1 MSEDTGSRA
10 PKVPSWDG
18 SADTFQSY
26 CESALLYE
34 QTTKF
39 QDRYLAGPRL
49 VGELQGAARRLVVGQ
64 RPDWV
69 SFNGGVEHLL
79 QHLRKCLGKPQVPE
93 LTELLS
99 KYFKN
104 SKRRQGELMGDY
116 ITRKCE
122 LYVRAQQAMLR
133 VRPHH
138 DRTSSRSPV
147 DWAGNWHSQSRRTSV
162 DSRASTD
169 GGSENPIGE
178 ETQPA
183 APTASEAPSSNEGAT
198 TGQGSNWDQWG
209 WQGYTSYWR
218 GYSQYNWKWQSS
230 DWQSTGSYVSQES
243 QNLPEL
249 VPEFVQAWLLLQ
261 DAGLESQ
268 ERNTV
273 IVATQGDMTLQRVA
287 QELRNQFADVDL
299 KKRDTTRKYHGYAG
313 EHLEVSDGEQ
323 SAPETAFNA
332 EDELTAEGLALWSE
346 TEDEIQS
353 ALAAVQQAKRTLKN
367 ARERQ
372 KLAKQSRQYFRY
384 SSSSRK
390 ADDRSREEKLTCL
403 RCGKA
408 GHKAAQCPASAPQ
421 SASSAEMAPFVCFA
435 QDHSQEEMAWHAVTA
450 ARKVTTQ
457 EAMASGKAVIDC
469 GATKSLGSVRAL
481 ENLMQLSSHG
491 VCQVDTQ
498 DRPVFGF
505 GNSSEDR
512 CVSTLHLKI
521 QAGEK
526 PGVMKIHAL
535 DRGSGPVL
543 LSVATLKALGA
554 ILDFSDGTMVLR
566 KVSDSRLLTLEESST
581 GHLLLPLTG
590 DLLEGADQTAVPIPS
605 LRSFLE
611 QPRTSV
617 RFDGVG
623 DSVEPISESRVPCTN
638 LLQTE

>member
-162 DSRASTD
+162 VSRASND

-209 WQGYTSYWR
+209 WQGYTSYWG

-287 QELRNQFADVDL
+287 QELRNLFADVDL

-372 KLAKQSRQYFRY
+372 KLVKQSRQYFRY

-403 RCGKA
+403 RCGRPDTRQHNVLPVPRNQHHQPKWLL
-408 GHKAAQCPASAPQ
+408 
-421 SASSAEMAPFVCFA
+421 SSALPR
-435 QDHSQEEMAWHAVTA
+435 TT
-450 ARKVTTQ
+450 ARK
-457 EAMASGKAVIDC
+457 
-469 GATKSLGSVRAL
+469 RW
-481 ENLMQLSSHG
+481 
-491 VCQVDTQ
+491 
-498 DRPVFGF
+498 
-505 GNSSEDR
+505 
-512 CVSTLHLKI
+512 
-521 QAGEK
+521 
-526 PGVMKIHAL
+526 
-535 DRGSGPVL
+535 RGMP
-543 LSVATLKALGA
+543 
-554 ILDFSDGTMVLR
+554 
-566 KVSDSRLLTLEESST
+566 
-581 GHLLLPLTG
+581 
-590 DLLEGADQTAVPIPS
+590 
-605 LRSFLE
+605 
-611 QPRTSV
+611 
-617 RFDGVG
+617 
-623 DSVEPISESRVPCTN
+623 
-638 LLQTE
+638 